1 MEKSLGMSGF
11 SEQFFNIQIMV
22 AAWPTLFRGLAVT
35 LMLCLAV
42 IPMGLFGGLVAALAS
57 NSNYKIIRWPTVAFV
72 DFFRSIPPLVLLI
85 FVYSGLPFAGIRLSP
100 FLAVVILSLIHIS
113 EPTRQAEM
121 GGCGV
126 GG

>member
-1 MEKSLGMSGF
+1 MSGF
-11 SEQFFNIQIMV
+11 IEQFFNIQIMV

-72 DFFRSIPPLVLLI
+72 AVSYTHLTLPTI
-85 FVYSGLPFAGIRLSP
+85 YS
-100 FLAVVILSLIHIS
+100 V
-113 EPTRQAEM
+113 
-121 GGCGV
+121 
-126 GG
+126 